1 MPPIYFTRGEKSEVG
16 DRLTSLIEEPWGEGR
31 PCDSWMATLSLTK
44 GTVKDTQGVLRHE
57 RLPTT
62 VDVYMQVMPEGVKQM
77 IDSMYDELRNRKE
90 KPIIN

>member
-1 MPPIYFTRGEKSEVG
+1 MDGHPQPDQGNGQGY
-16 DRLTSLIEEPWGEGR
+16 
-31 PCDSWMATLSLTK
+31 
-44 GTVKDTQGVLRHE
+44 QGVLRHE